1 MPNVSPAL
9 DLPAFA
15 LAAMNLSNFFAFL
28 AFAPPPSQSG
38 TQPNPTGQMV
48 QMLGM
53 MLIMGFMFYF
63 VLIRPQQKK
72 AKEHA
77 ALLKTVRNGDTV
89 VTSSGIVGTVVN
101 VKEDVISIRSS
112 DSKLE
117 ILKSAVSEIKDRA
130 AGKSDDK

>member
-1 MPNVSPAL
+1 
-9 DLPAFA
+9 
-15 LAAMNLSNFFAFL
+15 
-28 AFAPPPSQSG
+28 
-38 TQPNPTGQMV
+38 MV

-53 MLIMGFMFYF
+53 MAIMGFMFYF

-77 ALLKTVRNGDTV
+77 ALLKTVKNGDKV

-101 VKEDVISIRSS
+101 VKDQVISIRSS

-117 ILKSAVSEIKDRA
+117 VLISSVSEIKERA
-130 AGKSDDK
+130 GGKIDDK

>member
-1 MPNVSPAL
+1 MILSNVYTF
-9 DLPAFA
+9 FA
-15 LAAMNLSNFFAFL
+15 LAPAA
-28 AFAPPPSQSG
+28 SQPG
-38 TQPNPTGQMV
+38 TQPNATGQMV

-53 MLIMGFMFYF
+53 MAIMGFMFYF

-77 ALLKTVRNGDTV
+77 ALLKTVKSGDKV

-101 VKEDVISIRSS
+101 VKDQIVSIRSS

-117 ILKSAVSEIKDRA
+117 VLISSVTEIKERA
-130 AGKSDDK
+130 GAKAGE

>member
-1 MPNVSPAL
+1 
-9 DLPAFA
+9 
-15 LAAMNLSNFFAFL
+15 MNLSNFIAYL

>member
-1 MPNVSPAL
+1 
-9 DLPAFA
+9 
-15 LAAMNLSNFFAFL
+15 MNLSHVYTLF
-28 AFAPPPSQSG
+28 AFAPPASQPG
-38 TQPNPTGQMV
+38 TQPNATGQMV

-53 MLIMGFMFYF
+53 MAIMGFMFYF

-77 ALLKTVRNGDTV
+77 ELLKTVRSGDKV

-101 VKEDVISIRSS
+101 VKEQVVSIRSS

-117 ILKSAVSEIKDRA
+117 ILISSITEIRERA
-130 AGKSDDK
+130 GGKPGE

>member
-1 MPNVSPAL
+1 
-9 DLPAFA
+9 
-15 LAAMNLSNFFAFL
+15 
-28 AFAPPPSQSG
+28 
-38 TQPNPTGQMV
+38 MV

-53 MLIMGFMFYF
+53 MAIMGFMFYF

-77 ALLKTVRNGDTV
+77 ALLKTVKSGDKV

-101 VKEDVISIRSS
+101 VKDQIVSIRSS

-117 ILKSAVSEIKDRA
+117 VLISSVTEIKERA
-130 AGKSDDK
+130 GAKAGE

>member
-1 MPNVSPAL
+1 
-9 DLPAFA
+9 
-15 LAAMNLSNFFAFL
+15 
-28 AFAPPPSQSG
+28 
-38 TQPNPTGQMV
+38 MV

-53 MLIMGFMFYF
+53 MAIMGFMFYF

-77 ALLKTVRNGDTV
+77 ALLKTVKNGDKV

-101 VKEDVISIRSS
+101 VKDDVISIRSS

-117 ILKSAVSEIKDRA
+117 ILISAVSEIKERA
-130 AGKSDDK
+130 GGKTDDK